1 MIVIGLTGGIG
12 SGKSTV
18 ATMFKELG
26 VPVYDSDKRA
36 KYLMNTSKIIN
47 KQLVALLG
55 EEAYEEGKLNRPFIA
70 EKVFNDSEL
79 LAELNNI
86 VHPVVRQDFI
96 DWIKEQDSCYVIQET
111 ALLFE
116 NKSQELYDDVIL
128 VTAPKEVRIE
138 RVLSRDNST
147 RAQVE
152 ARMNNQLDD
161 EIKLELANFIIE
173 NIDLERTREKVLQV
187 HASILTDC

>member
-18 ATMFKELG
+18 AAMFQELG

-36 KYLMNTSKIIN
+36 KFLMNTSEVIN
-47 KQLVALLG
+47 KQLVELLG
-55 EEAYEEGKLNRPFIA
+55 KEAYVKGKLNRSYIA

-79 LAELNNI
+79 LAKLNNI

-96 DWIKEQDSCYVIQET
+96 DWTKNQESCYVIQET

-138 RVLSRDNST
+138 RVLGRDNST
-147 RAQVE
+147 REQVK

-173 NIDLERTREKVLQV
+173 NTDLERTREKVLQV